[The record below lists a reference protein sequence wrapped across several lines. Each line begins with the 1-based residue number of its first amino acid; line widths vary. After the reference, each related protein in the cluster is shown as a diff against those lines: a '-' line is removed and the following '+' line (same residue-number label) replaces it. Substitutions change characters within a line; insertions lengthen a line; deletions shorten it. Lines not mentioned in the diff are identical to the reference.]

1 MNFLEKAWYK
11 KSAWLTLLVPLSALF
26 KQLAISR
33 RAKLESNPNRLI
45 LTVPVIVIG
54 NISAGGTGKT
64 PVVIALIE
72 DLKSRGY
79 KPGVISR
86 GYGGEAENAP
96 LSVDKNT
103 PVTQSGDEAKL
114 IAQLCGVPVVVDP
127 RRDSAYSHIVDTFDV
142 DVVVSDDGLQHYNL
156 PRTIEVAVV
165 DGQRMFG
172 NERVFPAGPLREPV
186 ERLGEVDFILLNGAD
201 NLAEAQA
208 VEATT
213 KLKKFLKP
221 NMELGVLEL
230 QPTVFI
236 NQQNGDKKPFSG
248 APFNMGNRLQA
259 VTGLGNP
266 ERFFNLLET
275 LSYQVER
282 YPFPDHHSFSRT
294 DFESLNLDE
303 FQPIVMTEKDAVKC
317 EEFAKPNFWTLK
329 VVLTLPDNF
338 VDGVVE
344 LLKAKSGA

>member
-1 MNFLEKAWYK
+1 MNFLEKSWHK
-11 KSAWLTLLVPLSALF
+11 KSSWLMLLVPLSALF
-26 KQLAISR
+26 MFLAKSR
-33 RAKLESNPNRLI
+33 RTKLESNPNRIMLS
-45 LTVPVIVIG
+45 VPVIVIG

-64 PVVIALIE
+64 PVVIALI
-72 DLKSRGY
+72 DSLKARGY

-86 GYGGEAENAP
+86 GYGGDAQDVP
-96 LSVDKNT
+96 LSVNKNT

-114 IAQLCGVPVVVDP
+114 IAQLCCVPVVVDP
-127 RRDSAYSHIVDTFDV
+127 RRDGAYAHLIDAFDV

-172 NERVFPAGPLREPV
+172 NEKVFPAGPLREPV
-186 ERLGEVDFILLNGAD
+186 ERLREVDFILLNGVD
-201 NLAEAQA
+201 SLTEQQTLAAKA
-208 VEATT
+208 
-213 KLKKFLKP
+213 KLEPFA
-221 NMELGVLEL
+221 ELGVLEL

-236 NQQNGDKKPFSG
+236 NQQSGEKKPFAG

-282 YPFPDHHSFSRT
+282 YPFPDHHSFSKT
-294 DFESLNLDE
+294 DFEQLKLDE
-303 FQPIVMTEKDAVKC
+303 FQPVVMTEKDAIKC

-329 VVLTLPDNF
+329 VVLTLPDDF
-338 VDGVVE
+338 VDGVVK
-344 LLKAKSGA
+344 LLKAKSAA

>member
-1 MNFLEKAWYK
+1 M
-11 KSAWLTLLVPLSALF
+11 LLVPLSALF
-26 KQLAISR
+26 NLLAKSR
-33 RAKLESNPNRLI
+33 RAKLESNPNRLE
-45 LTVPVIVIG
+45 LSVPVIVVG

-64 PVVIALIE
+64 PVVMALIE

-86 GYGGEAENAP
+86 GYGGETTEAP
-96 LSVDKNT
+96 LSVDINT

-114 IAQLCGVPVVVDP
+114 IAQLCCVPVVVDP
-127 RRDSAYSHIVDTFDV
+127 LRDRAYTHIVDSFGV

-186 ERLGEVDFILLNGAD
+186 TRLSEVDFILLNGVD
-201 NLAEAQA
+201 SMAEPL
-208 VEATT
+208 VVDATA
-213 KLKKFLKP
+213 KLKSLLKP
-221 NMELGVLEL
+221 SSELGVLEL

-236 NQQNGDKKPFSG
+236 NQQNGEKKPFAG

-282 YPFPDHHSFSRT
+282 YPFPDHHNFAKT

-303 FQPIVMTEKDAVKC
+303 FQPVVMTEKDAIKC
-317 EEFAKPNFWTLK
+317 EDFARPNFWTLK

-338 VDGVVE
+338 VDGVVK
-344 LLKAKSGA
+344 LLKSNSAA

>member
-1 MNFLEKAWYK
+1 MNFLEKSWHK
-11 KSAWLTLLVPLSALF
+11 KSPWLMLLMPLSAVF
-26 KQLAISR
+26 KFLAKSR
-33 RAKLESNPNRLI
+33 RSRLESNPNRLV
-45 LTVPVIVIG
+45 LSVPVIVIG

-72 DLKSRGY
+72 DLKARGY

-86 GYGGEAENAP
+86 GYGGDVQDGP
-96 LSVDKNT
+96 LSVNKNT

-114 IAQLCGVPVVVDP
+114 IAQLCCVPVVVDP
-127 RRDSAYSHIVDTFDV
+127 LRDRAYAHLIDIFDV

-172 NERVFPAGPLREPV
+172 NERVFPSGPLREPV
-186 ERLGEVDFILLNGAD
+186 ERLGEVDFILFNGVGSLSEPQI
-201 NLAEAQA
+201 LAAKA
-208 VEATT
+208 
-213 KLKKFLKP
+213 KLVPFA
-221 NMELGVLEL
+221 EFGILEL

-236 NQQNGDKKPFSG
+236 NQQSGEKKPFAG

-275 LSYQVER
+275 LPYQVER
-282 YPFPDHHSFSRT
+282 YPFADHHSFSKA
-294 DFESLNLDE
+294 DFEQLNLDE
-303 FQPIVMTEKDAVKC
+303 FQPIVMTEKDAIKC
-317 EEFAKPNFWTLK
+317 EVFARPNFWTLK
-329 VVLTLPDNF
+329 VVLTLPEGF
-338 VDGVVE
+338 VDGVEE
-344 LLKAKSGA
+344 LLKAESAA

>member
-1 MNFLEKAWYK
+1 MNFLEKSWCK
-11 KSAWLTLLVPLSALF
+11 KSAWLVLLAPLSALF
-26 KQLAISR
+26 NLLAKSR
-33 RAKLESNPNRLI
+33 RKKLESSPYRLI
-45 LTVPVIVIG
+45 LSVPVIVIG

-72 DLKSRGY
+72 ELKSRGY

-86 GYGGEAENAP
+86 GYGGDPQVTP
-96 LSVDKNT
+96 LSVDEST
-103 PVTQSGDEAKL
+103 SVTQSGDEAKL
-114 IAQLCGVPVVVDP
+114 IAQLCSVPVVVDP
-127 RRDSAYSHIVDTFDV
+127 LRDRAYTYIVDSFNV

-186 ERLGEVDFILLNGAD
+186 ERLADVDFILLNGTD
-201 NLAEAQA
+201 SLTEQQTLA
-208 VEATT
+208 ATA
-213 KLKKFLKP
+213 KIESFVKP
-221 NMELGVLEL
+221 GVLKL
-230 QPTVFI
+230 LPTVFI
-236 NQQNGDKKPFSG
+236 NQQNGEKKPFAG

-282 YPFPDHHSFSRT
+282 YPFPDHHRFSKS
-294 DFESLNLDE
+294 DFEELNLDE
-303 FQPIVMTEKDAVKC
+303 FQPVVMTEKDAIKC
-317 EEFAKPNFWTLK
+317 EDFARPNFWTLK
-329 VVLTLPDNF
+329 VELTLPDNF
-338 VDGVVE
+338 VDDVVE
-344 LLKAKSGA
+344 LLKVKAGEQL

>member
-1 MNFLEKAWYK
+1 MNFLEKSWYK
-11 KSAWLTLLVPLSALF
+11 KSAWLTLLVPLSVLF
-26 KQLAISR
+26 NQLAKSR
-33 RAKLESNPNRLI
+33 RTKLETNPNRLL

-64 PVVIALIE
+64 PVVMALIE

-86 GYGGEAENAP
+86 GYGGGAENAP
-96 LSVDKNT
+96 LSVDAST

-114 IAQLCGVPVVVDP
+114 IAQLCSVPVVVDP
-127 RRDSAYSHIVDTFDV
+127 LRDRAYSHIVDAFEV

-156 PRTIEVAVV
+156 PRTIEVAVI

-186 ERLGEVDFILLNGAD
+186 ERLAEVDFVLLNGVD
-201 NLAEAQA
+201 SLSEPQTL
-208 VEATT
+208 EATT
-213 KLKKFLKP
+213 KLKTLINPAKEIGF
-221 NMELGVLEL
+221 LEL

-236 NQQNGDKKPFSG
+236 NQQSGEKKPFAG

-282 YPFPDHHSFSRT
+282 YPFPDHHNFSKT

-303 FQPIVMTEKDAVKC
+303 FQPIVMTEKDAIKC
-317 EEFAKPNFWTLK
+317 EDFAKANFWTLK
-329 VVLTLPDNF
+329 VVLTLPNNF

-344 LLKAKSGA
+344 LLKAKAV